1 MYYFAFALLLAA
13 LLGSLAF
20 AGAALIHLWQKKDG
34 IPAFIEKGH
43 ILVTG
48 CFLMASAF
56 LLHAL
61 YWKDYRL
68 DYVSSYTD
76 NILDLFYR
84 LTAFWA
90 GQPGSMLFWGLT
102 VAVMGSLFALTTNY
116 MAPASARQ
124 MASDLA
130 LLPMWYAEAG
140 SAVLAPSA
148 YNADFLKTKSELL
161 GMDVA
166 LLTEPEV
173 ADGKDRKFSPWGWD
187 PALRKRLMT
196 LGADQTELP
205 SADYMNILREHS
217 HRLQAVKL
225 LPGLRLNEY
234 FCGESFYLSTLAEC
248 SAFVEGREACLLKAP
263 LSGSGKGL
271 NWCKGI
277 FTTFISGWCARVA
290 ASQGG
295 VVGEPIYNKVE
306 DFAMEFYADGRGRV
320 VFAGYS
326 VFHTGGSGMYAG
338 NDLLSDEK
346 ILQKLS
352 AYVPQEEFIR
362 LRTRLEEEL
371 SALFGGF
378 YHGYLG
384 VDMMICHF
392 PDEAPVYRIHP
403 CVEINL
409 RMNMGVVAWLLTDR
423 YLAADAEGVFRID
436 YYPLAGQAL
445 EEHRQMSASFPL
457 SVENNRVCAGY
468 LPLVPVTPQSRYR
481 AFLLLTLPQ

>member
-1 MYYFAFALLLAA
+1 MCKF
-13 LLGSLAF
+13 
-20 AGAALIHLWQKKDG
+20 LIISCIYLQNKVLNSFEMTKK
-34 IPAFIEKGH
+34 
-43 ILVTG
+43 
-48 CFLMASAF
+48 
-56 LLHAL
+56 AL
-61 YWKDYRL
+61 YIF
-68 DYVSSYTD
+68 
-76 NILDLFYR
+76 NPEHDL
-84 LTAFWA
+84 
-90 GQPGSMLFWGLT
+90 
-102 VAVMGSLFALTTNY
+102 ALASGETNY
-116 MAPASARQ
+116 MAPASARR
-124 MASDLA
+124 MASELA
-130 LLPMWYAEAG
+130 LLPMWYVEEG

-148 YNADFLKTKSELL
+148 YNLGYVKKIQELL
-161 GMDVA
+161 GLSVDLM
-166 LLTEPEV
+166 TEPEL
-173 ADGKDRKFSPWGWD
+173 AIEPNLDIRPWGWD
-187 PALRKRLMT
+187 VALRKRLSG
-196 LGADQTELP
+196 LGVDEALLP
-205 SADYMNILREHS
+205 SMEQLNGLREYS
-217 HRLQAVKL
+217 HRSKAVSL
-225 LPGLRLNEY
+225 LPELQLNEY
-234 FCGESFYLSTLAEC
+234 FCGESYYLKTQEEWKT
-248 SAFVEGREACLLKAP
+248 FVEERECCLLKAP

-338 NDLLSDEK
+338 NDLVSDEK

-445 EEHRQMSASFPL
+445 EEHRQMAASCPL

>member
-1 MYYFAFALLLAA
+1 MAL
-13 LLGSLAF
+13 
-20 AGAALIHLWQKKDG
+20 
-34 IPAFIEKGH
+34 
-43 ILVTG
+43 
-48 CFLMASAF
+48 AS
-56 LLHAL
+56 
-61 YWKDYRL
+61 
-68 DYVSSYTD
+68 
-76 NILDLFYR
+76 
-84 LTAFWA
+84 
-90 GQPGSMLFWGLT
+90 GE
-102 VAVMGSLFALTTNY
+102 TNY

-306 DFAMEFYADGRGRV
+306 DFAMEFRSSSNGRFG
-320 VFAGYS
+320 FAGYS
-326 VFHTGGSGMYAG
+326 QFRTGGSGAYEG
-338 NDLLSDEK
+338 NLLISDAAIERNLLEY
-346 ILQKLS
+346 IPVEEIYKL
-352 AYVPQEEFIR
+352 R
-362 LRTRLEEEL
+362 DRLEQEL
-371 SALFGGF
+371 SLRFGTI
-378 YHGYLG
+378 YNGYLG
-384 VDMMICHF
+384 VDMMICRF
-392 PDEAPVYRIHP
+392 PESPVYRIHP

-409 RMNMGVVAWLLTDR
+409 RMNMGVVARHIYDHYIYPTSTG
-423 YLAADAEGVFRID
+423 AFQIS
-436 YYPLAGQAL
+436 YYPTEGTAWRAHKEMEEAYPL
-445 EEHRQMSASFPL
+445 EIEQGRIKS
-457 SVENNRVCAGY
+457 GY
-468 LPLVPVTPQSRYR
+468 LSLVPAHKKSSYR
-481 AFLLLTLPQ
+481 AWVFISKSVFL